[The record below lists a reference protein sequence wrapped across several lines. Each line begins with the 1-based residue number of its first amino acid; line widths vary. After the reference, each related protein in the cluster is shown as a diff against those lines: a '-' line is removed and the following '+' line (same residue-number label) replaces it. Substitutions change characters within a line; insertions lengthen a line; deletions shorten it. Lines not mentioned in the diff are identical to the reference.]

1 VWTKREIILNILGI
15 AVSGK
20 LKLGIKGILL
30 IMNMKDTLKQFRD
43 LISLA
48 KKLNR

>member
-1 VWTKREIILNILGI
+1 VWTKREIILNILVI

-30 IMNMKDTLKQFRD
+30 IMNMKDMLKQFQS
-43 LISLA
+43 LISIA
-48 KKLNR
+48 KKLKR

>member
-1 VWTKREIILNILGI
+1 MWTKREIILNILVI

-30 IMNMKDTLKQFRD
+30 IMSMKGKLKQFRS
-43 LISLA
+43 LIDAA
-48 KKLNR
+48 KKLKR

>member
-1 VWTKREIILNILGI
+1 MWTKREIILNILVI

-30 IMNMKDTLKQFRD
+30 IMSMKDTLKQFRY
-43 LISLA
+43 LIDLA
-48 KKLNR
+48 KKLKR